1 MSGRFFQTV
10 TDQGSSANRVSM
22 RLVALIALLLLL
34 DVVLTTQGWLW
45 SSTLL
50 VAALA
55 VPLFQ
60 VSLLAMLPT
69 FWKLSLIS
77 RFAVPTA
84 GALAG
89 WFVLSRILPW
99 GFGDDA
105 TAGWA
110 LAIAIQVLTIVLV
123 IETYRRFQCRG
134 RNGDLHEDLGRSLTF
149 GAQAI
154 ILWTTVCALGMG
166 FIQYGRATWQWSI
179 ESVWEWEFLAVM
191 PLIGVVNGVVALM
204 SCWIFNAN
212 CLWRVVSRMV
222 IATIAAVLLAAL
234 LYNSM
239 NWMATGP
246 VLSFSESLVLVTV
259 QSVLLSLSVLVLR
272 VDLKTTSK
280 RYLHV

>member
-1 MSGRFFQTV
+1 M
-10 TDQGSSANRVSM
+10 
-22 RLVALIALLLLL
+22 
-34 DVVLTTQGWLW
+34 
-45 SSTLL
+45 L

-69 FWKLSLIS
+69 LWKLSLIS
-77 RFAVPTA
+77 RFAVPTL

-110 LAIAIQVLTIVLV
+110 LAIAVQVLTIVLA
-123 IETYRRFQCRG
+123 IETYRRFQSRG
-134 RNGDLHEDLGRSLTF
+134 LDGDLQEDRGISLTF

-179 ESVWEWEFLAVM
+179 ESVLEWEFLAVM
-191 PLIGVVNGVVALM
+191 PLIGLVNGVVALM

-222 IATIAAVLLAAL
+222 ITTIIAVFLAAL
-234 LYNSM
+234 LYNAM

-246 VLSFSESLVLVTV
+246 VLSLAESLVLVTV
-259 QSVLLSLSVLVLR
+259 QSILLSLSVAVFR
-272 VDLKTTSK
+272 VDLKTAS
-280 RYLHV
+280 